1 MRPALIAAV
10 VAGVLLAGC
19 GGFTGS
25 ETQSPTVDDRT
36 ESPTASESPSPT
48 PTAEPQDKLPPGVS
62 EEGVEN
68 ASVLTTAHTQTLAQT
83 GFVVASQGK
92 ATVVRRG
99 TLVEAETGMKAT
111 VEANRTAYRATRST
125 EASYFSRQRDAW
137 FNVEE
142 SRSQA
147 FFRRIENPGE
157 TAHGKRDPHPIGT
170 LAGKGVLRSH
180 FQGGNFTVANVES
193 ANETTRVTLTAN
205 SVENET
211 ALLKT
216 LPDGAERVTSYE
228 GEAVVDEQGRIH
240 SFTATV
246 EYVIQGERK
255 TYEIAYE
262 IRQIGDVSVQ
272 RPDWVD
278 KAS

>member
-10 VAGVLLAGC
+10 VVGVLLAGC

-48 PTAEPQDKLPPGVS
+48 PTAEPKDKLPPGVS
-62 EEGVEN
+62 EEGVQN

-83 GFVVASQGK
+83 GFVAASQGK

-99 TLVEAETGMKAT
+99 TLVEARTGMKAT

-147 FFRRIENPGE
+147 FFRRIESPGE
-157 TAHGKRDPHPIGT
+157 TTHGKRDPHSIET

-228 GEAVVDEQGRIH
+228 GEAVVDGQGRIH

-246 EYVIQGERK
+246 EYVIQGQKE
-255 TYEIAYE
+255 TYEVTYE